1 MDRARNL
8 LHYLN
13 MNDVPTYALYGE
25 QIGVR
30 QHEWLHWETI
40 QSRSRLHGYTIAPH
54 RHEHLF
60 QILSLTGGSGRV
72 FLDGAEFVLQPPV
85 IVLVPAMTVHGY
97 RFSDDVEGVV
107 VTLMQRDAAD
117 RIGRVSAGVL
127 EHAVAAPMA
136 ALDDLVV
143 EADRFGAW
151 HDEAMLARLTLL
163 LVALQRSR
171 NLPGSLGIAA
181 ARSKRHAD
189 LFRDLVEQRFRE
201 MRSIADYAVAIGI
214 SQTHLNR
221 VSRQALGASPL
232 AVVERRIALE
242 ARRQL
247 MFSTLTIKQIGSGLG
262 YDDPAYFTRFI
273 RRVLGVSPSEFRNGR
288 RG

>member
-8 LHYLN
+8 LHYPN

-25 QIGVR
+25 QDAVR
-30 QHEWLHWETI
+30 RHEWLHWETI

-54 RHEHLF
+54 RHEQLF
-60 QILSLTGGSGRV
+60 QILSLTGGEGQVS
-72 FLDGAEFVLQPPV
+72 LDGMELVLKPAV

-97 RFSDDVEGVV
+97 RFSEDVAGVV
-107 VTLMQRDAAD
+107 VTLMQRDVAD

-136 ALDDLVV
+136 ALDDLVA

-171 NLPGSLGIAA
+171 NLPGSLDVAA

-189 LFRDLVEQRFRE
+189 LFRDLVDQRFRE
-201 MRSIADYAVAIGI
+201 MRSIADYAATIGI